1 MRELR
6 SGILLLSV
14 AFVGCLDASHG
25 VLAYKDTTTPTIIS
39 TIPTAMATITRTTP
53 ISITFSEA
61 MDERTLG
68 AGIQLSK
75 AGTPV
80 PLVLG
85 VPPPE
90 ELPPTSQNVDL
101 PYTVSA
107 NPVAGSFE
115 QSIGSALDYL
125 LVLSTLL
132 TDRAGNALA
141 APVQIRFSVM

>member
-1 MRELR
+1 MKNWRL
-6 SGILLLSV
+6 SLLILALTW
-14 AFVGCLDASHG
+14 VGCLDPSHG
-25 VLAYKDTTTPTIIS
+25 VLAYKDTQAPTVLS
-39 TIPTAMATITRTTP
+39 TIPAPNATIARTAT

>member
-1 MRELR
+1 MKNWRASLF
-6 SGILLLSV
+6 ILSLTW
-14 AFVGCLDASHG
+14 VGCLDASNG
-25 VLAYKDTTTPTIIS
+25 VLAYKDTLAPSVLSTNPGSGAIIAR
-39 TIPTAMATITRTTP
+39 TAT

-85 VPPPE
+85 VPPPA
-90 ELPPTSQNVDL
+90 ELPQTSENQDL

-107 NPVAGSFE
+107 SPAAGLFE
-115 QSIGSALDYL
+115 PSIGSALDYL
-125 LVLSTLL
+125 LILNTLL
-132 TDRAGNALA
+132 TDQAGNPLA
-141 APVQIRFSVM
+141 GQIEIRFSVM